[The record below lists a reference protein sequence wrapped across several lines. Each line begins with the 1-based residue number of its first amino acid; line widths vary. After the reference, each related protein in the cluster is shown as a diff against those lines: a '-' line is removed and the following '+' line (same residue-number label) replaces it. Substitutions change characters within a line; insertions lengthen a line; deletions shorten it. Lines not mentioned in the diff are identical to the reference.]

1 MVWHVN
7 RKSRGSFKKK
17 AINIGLK
24 MTVNATV
31 NDYLHLRVRSIG
43 Y

>member
-7 RKSRGSFKKK
+7 RKSRGSSKKK

-24 MTVNATV
+24 MTVNTTV
-31 NDYLHLRVRSIG
+31 NDYLHLRVKEV
-43 Y
+43 